1 MSNATRLKRYK
12 ARKKG
17 RGAHRLDVW
26 ISGRAWRNLH
36 EMNTMGETLGETLER
51 LLRTRR
57 SGRTNFRSALNGM
70 LDAAFNPE
78 PTETGPTE

>member
-12 ARKKG
+12 ARKKA

-26 ISGRAWRNLH
+26 ITGRAWRNLQ

-57 SGRTNFRSALNGM
+57 RGRTNFRSALNGM
-70 LDAAFNPE
+70 LNAAFNPE
-78 PTETGPTE
+78 PE

>member
-12 ARKKG
+12 ARKKA

-26 ISGRAWRNLH
+26 ISGRAWRNLQ
-36 EMNTMGETLGETLER
+36 EMNTMGETLGETLDR

-57 SGRTNFRSALNGM
+57 SGSRNFRSALNTM
-70 LDAAFNPE
+70 LNRAFSDQD
-78 PTETGPTE
+78 

>member
-12 ARKKG
+12 ARKKA

-26 ISGRAWRNLH
+26 ITGRAWRNLQA
-36 EMNTMGETLGETLER
+36 MNTLGETMGETLER

-57 SGRTNFRSALNGM
+57 SGKLNFQDALNRILNG
-70 LDAAFNPE
+70 PE
-78 PTETGPTE
+78 

>member
-12 ARKKG
+12 ARKKA

-26 ISGRAWRNLH
+26 ISGRAWRSLQ

-57 SGRTNFRSALNGM
+57 SGRKNFSDAPKSQLNKIWEG
-70 LDAAFNPE
+70 D
-78 PTETGPTE
+78 ETARM

>member
-12 ARKKG
+12 ARKKA

-26 ISGRAWRNLH
+26 ISGRAWRNLQ

-51 LLRTRR
+51 LLRNRR
-57 SGRTNFRSALNGM
+57 SDRTNFRSALNGR
-70 LDAAFNPE
+70 LSATFNSK
-78 PTETGPTE
+78 PTETGPAE